1 MTARMIAIST
11 TVTTA
16 TKISPTALGIFGS
29 FKVRTPLAYD
39 DPGERQNNERNGDDS
54 GQIQVFDHLR
64 YAAAILV
71 SYWLVA

>member
-1 MTARMIAIST
+1 MQC
-11 TVTTA
+11 V
-16 TKISPTALGIFGS
+16 
-29 FKVRTPLAYD
+29 D